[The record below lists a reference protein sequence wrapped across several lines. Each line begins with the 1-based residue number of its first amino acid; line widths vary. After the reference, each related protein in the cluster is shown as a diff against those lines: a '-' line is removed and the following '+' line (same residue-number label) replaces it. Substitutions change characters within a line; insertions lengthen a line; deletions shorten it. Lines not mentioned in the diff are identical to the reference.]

1 MAKKVPEKTVPG
13 CISDKDLPHYIARA
27 ARLFETGKM
36 DDQYDQEGLP
46 SLMSGLD
53 LLVELFG
60 RRGHIETCNRL
71 MAVRVALSS
80 VTEGFVHP
88 LLKVTRKTGRQK
100 THHAIRGI
108 QAAVCHAIDKLEFEG
123 MSVKEAINLA
133 SKRSEFEK
141 LLRPGADIHTSIR
154 KWRTHITDDEKSEWK
169 DVRIGDRMLTGDEM
183 LDLAAQMAHRSKYP
197 A

>member
-1 MAKKVPEKTVPG
+1 
-13 CISDKDLPHYIARA
+13 
-27 ARLFETGKM
+27 
-36 DDQYDQEGLP
+36 
-46 SLMSGLD
+46 
-53 LLVELFG
+53 
-60 RRGHIETCNRL
+60 
-71 MAVRVALSS
+71 
-80 VTEGFVHP
+80 
-88 LLKVTRKTGRQK
+88 
-100 THHAIRGI
+100 
-108 QAAVCHAIDKLEFEG
+108 

-133 SKRSEFEK
+133 SKRPEFEK